1 MYLNEHQGRSRRSH
15 AERRAATRRALLDAA
30 RTTFADKGYAEVTI
44 EEVVRGAK
52 MTRGALYHHFGDKRL
67 LLRAVVEE
75 IEDEIDALVE
85 GAAKEAHARSG
96 DPLEAMMAGHYAFL
110 DACLRPEVRRILLLD
125 GPAVLGWEEWREIDA
140 NHAVAQIE
148 AGLEFLMDHGV
159 IEKQSV
165 GPLAHLLHGATVEA
179 AMYVAFSG
187 EKEKAREEIGR
198 ALRRLLE
205 GLGRG

>member
-1 MYLNEHQGRSRRSH
+1 MYLSEHQGRSRRSH

-85 GAAKEAHARSG
+85 GAAKEAHASSG

-140 NHAVAQIE
+140 AHAVAQIE
-148 AGLEFLMDHGV
+148 AGLGLLVDAGLM
-159 IEKQSV
+159 EPQPLR
-165 GPLAHLLHGATVEA
+165 PLAHLLHGAAIEA
-179 AMYVAFSG
+179 ALYVAASA
-187 EKEKAREEIGR
+187 EAAKARDEAGNGLE
-198 ALRRLLE
+198 RLMR
-205 GLGRG
+205 GLCR